1 MFLPG
6 VNEAVI
12 EEAKILDYLLSTD
25 HPEGR
30 SKANFFSSFG
40 FQRDAWTVLKEALL
54 SHAESNEISEVKISP
69 FGTKYVI
76 DGHISTP
83 SGETPLVRCVW
94 IVEGDKP
101 PRLVTSHPL

>member
-1 MFLPG
+1 LLPRLS
-6 VNEAVI
+6 EAVI

-30 SKANFFSSFG
+30 SKAKFFLFFG
-40 FQRDAWTVLKEALL
+40 FQRDAWSVLKGALL
-54 SHAESNEISEVKISP
+54 RHAESNEISEVKITP

-76 DGHISTP
+76 DGQLSTP
-83 SGETPLVRCVW
+83 TAETPLVRCVW